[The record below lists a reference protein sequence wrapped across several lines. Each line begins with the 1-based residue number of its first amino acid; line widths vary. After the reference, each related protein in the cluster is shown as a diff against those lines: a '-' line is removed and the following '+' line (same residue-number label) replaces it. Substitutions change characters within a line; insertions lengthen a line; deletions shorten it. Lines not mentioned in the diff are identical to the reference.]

1 LKLYIVETEANST
14 KNVINNLQ
22 PKEVDFLYFIYE
34 QLQEGLI
41 ILDLNDNI
49 IFVNNKFCELVG
61 YSREELMGLS
71 AFETLYLEDDREMM
85 RTRNIFRQKG
95 INELYEFRFK
105 RKDNTVIYVLV
116 NANPLKEK
124 TGEISG
130 FMASCI
136 DISARK
142 IEEDRNK
149 KLFNELIET
158 KLLLEQNLNQKN
170 KLIDELI
177 ETKAELQLS
186 NAEKD
191 KFFSIITHDL
201 KNAFSGFL
209 NYIKLFSDDIGSFT
223 IQELSDFMKQ
233 MQISSES
240 LFKLLENL
248 LEWSKIKR
256 GAINYQPIS
265 HNIKLILTQI
275 VDILTINAANKN
287 IKLITNIDDNIESFI
302 DLQMFNTIMR
312 NIIQNAIKFTPN
324 GGTVEIGYKEDEK
337 YDIFFVKDSGI
348 GMTSEIKNHLFKLD
362 KKTSREGTDGEPS
375 TGLGLLLSKEFTELH
390 NGKIYVESEPGNGS
404 TFYIAFPKV

>member
-1 LKLYIVETEANST
+1 METDINDKS
-14 KNVINNLQ
+14 KIINNLQ
-22 PKEVDFLYFIYE
+22 AKEVDFLYFIYE

-41 ILDLNDNI
+41 VLDLNDNI

-61 YSREELMGLS
+61 YSRAELMGLS
-71 AFETLYLEDDREMM
+71 AFETLYLEEDKEMM

-105 RKDNTVIYVLV
+105 RKDDTVIYVLI
-116 NANPLKEK
+116 NANPLKEN

-149 KLFNELIET
+149 KLFNELVET

-287 IKLITNIDDNIESFI
+287 IKLIANVDDNIESFI

-312 NIIQNAIKFTPN
+312 NIIQNAIKFTPS

-337 YDIFFVKDSGI
+337 YDIYFVKDSGI
-348 GMTSEIKNHLFKLD
+348 GMTPEIKNNLFKLD
-362 KKTSREGTDGEPS
+362 KKTAREGTEGEPS

-390 NGKIYVESEPGNGS
+390 NGKIYVESEPDNGS
-404 TFYIAFPKV
+404 TFYVAFPKV

>member
-1 LKLYIVETEANST
+1 MKVLIVETESRNTS
-14 KNVINNLQ
+14 KIINNLQ
-22 PKEVDFLYFIYE
+22 WDEIDFLYSIYE

-41 ILDLNDNI
+41 VLDLDDNVK
-49 IFVNNKFCELVG
+49 FVNNKFCELVG
-61 YSREELMGLS
+61 YERNELMGVS
-71 AFETLYLEDDREMM
+71 AFDTLYLEEDKEMM

-105 RKDNTVIYVLV
+105 RKDSSIIYLLI
-116 NANPLKEK
+116 NANSLKDNN
-124 TGEISG
+124 GDVSG

-142 IEEDRNK
+142 VEEDRNR

-177 ETKAELQLS
+177 ETKAELQQS

-233 MQISSES
+233 MQVSSES

-256 GAINYQPIS
+256 GAIVFQPIN
-265 HNIKLILTQI
+265 HNIKLIMTQI

-287 IKLITNIDDNIESFI
+287 IKLITKIDDQVESFI
-302 DLQMFNTIMR
+302 DLQMFNTIFR

-324 GGTVEIGYKEDEK
+324 GGTIEIGYEKDEN
-337 YDIFFVKDSGI
+337 YDIYYVKDSGI
-348 GMTSEIKNHLFKLD
+348 GMTPDIKNCLFKLD
-362 KKTSREGTDGEPS
+362 KKITREGTEGEPS

-390 NGKIYVESEPGNGS
+390 NGKIYVESEPGQGS
-404 TFYIAFPKV
+404 TFYIAFPRQ

>member
-1 LKLYIVETEANST
+1 MESDRNNAGEI
-14 KNVINNLQ
+14 INNLELQ
-22 PKEVDFLYFIYE
+22 ETDFLHFIYE

-41 ILDLNDNI
+41 VLDLNDTI
-49 IFVNNKFCELVG
+49 KFVNNKFCELVG
-61 YSREELMGLS
+61 YERNELMGLS
-71 AFETLYLEDDREMM
+71 AFNTLYLEEDKEMM

-105 RKDNTVIYVLV
+105 RKDDTVIYVLV
-116 NANPLKEK
+116 NANSMKNK
-124 TGEISG
+124 SGEIMG

-142 IEEDRNK
+142 VEEDRNK

-177 ETKAELQLS
+177 ETKAELQQS

-233 MQISSES
+233 MQVSSES

-256 GAINYQPIS
+256 GAIVFQPIK
-265 HNIKLILTQI
+265 HNIKLIITQI

-287 IKLITNIDDNIESFI
+287 IKLICNISDEIESYI

-312 NIIQNAIKFTPN
+312 NIIQNAIKYTPK
-324 GGTVEIGYKEDEK
+324 GGTIEIGYNQDEI
-337 YDIFFVKDSGI
+337 YDIYFVKDNGI
-348 GMTSEIKNHLFKLD
+348 GMTPEIKNNLFKLD
-362 KKTSREGTDGEPS
+362 KKTSREGTEGEPS
-375 TGLGLLLSKEFTELH
+375 TGLGLLLSKEFAELH
-390 NGKIYVESEPGNGS
+390 EGKIYVESEPDHGS
-404 TFYIAFPKV
+404 TFYIAFPRV